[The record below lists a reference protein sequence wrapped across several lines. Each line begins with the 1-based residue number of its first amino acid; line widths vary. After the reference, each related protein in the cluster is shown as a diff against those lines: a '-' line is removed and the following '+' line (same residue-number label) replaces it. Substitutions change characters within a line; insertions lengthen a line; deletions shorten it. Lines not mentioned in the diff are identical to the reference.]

1 MDYFSCFRLNLDSEG
16 QGLLTMWV
24 SIICTHIQKR
34 THDKQITERVWRF
47 LYNYR
52 IVSTCSGLDSWSKSK
67 LTLCTIVR
75 RPIRYT
81 QECFFRR
88 PHLRNTLKDIIKEYV
103 IQYKYAYIWKVRR
116 KFSSEQSSSFYL
128 QFPASSPFPLIF
140 WILFNWI

>member
-1 MDYFSCFRLNLDSEG
+1 MLQAQFGSRRAGFVNNVSFYHLHPYSEANAWQTNNKTNVECGDICIITALFRHVQAWIPDRK
-16 QGLLTMWV
+16 V
-24 SIICTHIQKR
+24 SWHC
-34 THDKQITERVWRF
+34 VP
-47 LYNYR
+47 LYVDR
-52 IVSTCSGLDSWSKSK
+52 SDTLKSA
-67 LTLCTIVR
+67 
-75 RPIRYT
+75 
-81 QECFFRR
+81 FFRR